1 MTRNSIDSPSHY
13 AEGRRYETIDVIE
26 DWGLGFRLGNAVKYL
41 SRAGRKDS
49 SKTVED
55 LKKAIWYINREIEA
69 LEGTRSSYSVRR
81 GVTYQDVLQDAA
93 HEAANGSELLYEYGV
108 PDDDV
113 DNDLL
118 QYWGWNCQS
127 MDI

>member
-1 MTRNSIDSPSHY
+1 MTRNPIDSPSHY

-26 DWGLGFRLGNAVKYL
+26 DWNLGFRIGNAVKYL
-41 SRAGRKDS
+41 SRAGRKDP

-55 LKKAIWYINREIEA
+55 LKKAIWYVSREIEA
-69 LEGTRSSYSVRR
+69 LEGARSSYS
-81 GVTYQDVLQDAA
+81 GTYQDVLQDAA

-113 DNDLL
+113 DSDLL
-118 QYWGWNCQS
+118 QYWGWNC
-127 MDI
+127 

>member
-1 MTRNSIDSPSHY
+1 MTRNPIDSPSHY

-26 DWGLGFRLGNAVKYL
+26 DWNLGFRIGNAVKYL
-41 SRAGRKDS
+41 SRAGRKDP

-55 LKKAIWYINREIEA
+55 LKKAVWYINREIKA
-69 LEGTRSSYSVRR
+69 LEGARSPYSVS
-81 GVTYQDVLQDAA
+81 YPDVLQDAA

-118 QYWGWNCQS
+118 QYWGWNCRS